1 MHSPV
6 PGLGFWQTTGP
17 APRRGSL
24 WQAKVVS
31 TVTGHTTTPQLLTGA
46 TVARPVTDEA
56 VNPASAPP
64 ALECNAIFKKF
75 GDVPAVQGFNLI
87 IPQGQVLALLGPSG
101 CGKTTALR
109 LIAGFDEPDSGSIAI
124 GGHRVWDQGHNV
136 APDKRRVGMV
146 FQEGAL
152 FPHLTVEQ
160 NVAYGLPRKDRR
172 TNRIHQVLN
181 LVGLEH
187 LRHRMPHELSG
198 GQQQRVALARALAPQ
213 PQILLLDEPFSNL
226 DPGLREQ
233 VRRDTME
240 ILRASQTT
248 SIFVTHDQDEALL
261 VGDTI
266 AVMNHGRI
274 EQVASPEAIFHS
286 PATRFV
292 AEFIGLVDF
301 LPAQREGNR
310 LVTQVGSTEWPEAC
324 PSDSALEVMVRPD
337 CLECYPS
344 DQGQGTVIER
354 EFRGAFFLYRIALSS
369 GHTVRCLHSHTEEY
383 PVGSSVAVNLRRG
396 HELRPFHG
404 GQALAP

>member
-1 MHSPV
+1 MID
-6 PGLGFWQTTGP
+6 
-17 APRRGSL
+17 
-24 WQAKVVS
+24 
-31 TVTGHTTTPQLLTGA
+31 HTALPHLPNGGA
-46 TVARPVTDEA
+46 IA
-56 VNPASAPP
+56 NPTREEEMNHASAPP
-64 ALECNAIFKKF
+64 ALECAAIFKSF
-75 GDVPAVQGFNLI
+75 GDAPAVQGFNLDV
-87 IPQGQVLALLGPSG
+87 PRGQVLALLGPSG

-109 LIAGFDEPDSGSIAI
+109 LIAGFDEPDSGSITI
-124 GGHRVWDQGHNV
+124 GGHRVWDQSRNV
-136 APDKRRVGMV
+136 SPEKRRVGMV

-152 FPHLTVEQ
+152 FPHLSVEQ
-160 NVAYGLPRKDRR
+160 NVAYGLPRKVRR
-172 TNRIHQVLN
+172 TNRIHQVLS

-213 PQILLLDEPFSNL
+213 PEILLLDEPFSNL

-233 VRRDTME
+233 VRRDTLE
-240 ILRASQTT
+240 ILRAGQTT

-261 VGDTI
+261 VGDSI

-274 EQVASPEAIFHS
+274 EQVASPEEIFHC

-301 LPAQREGNR
+301 LPARKEGNQ

-324 PSDSALEVMVRPD
+324 QPDSDLEVMVRPD

-383 PVGSSVAVNLRRG
+383 PVGSPVAVNLRRG
-396 HELRPFHG
+396 HELRPFHD
-404 GQALAP
+404 GQALTP

>member
-1 MHSPV
+1 M
-6 PGLGFWQTTGP
+6 
-17 APRRGSL
+17 
-24 WQAKVVS
+24 
-31 TVTGHTTTPQLLTGA
+31 TGHTTIPHQPSGGTA
-46 TVARPVTDEA
+46 ASTVADQE
-56 VNPASAPP
+56 VNPTSAPP
-64 ALECNAIFKKF
+64 ALECDALYKSF
-75 GDVPAVQGFNLI
+75 GDVPAIQGFNLVV
-87 IPQGQVLALLGPSG
+87 PQGKVVALLGPSG

-109 LIAGFDEPDSGSIAI
+109 LIAGFDDPDSGSITI
-124 GGHRVWDQGHNV
+124 GGRRVWDPRHNA

-152 FPHLTVEQ
+152 FPHLSVEQ
-160 NVAYGLPRKDRR
+160 NVAYGLPRKDRHSGR
-172 TNRIHQVLN
+172 VDQVLN

-233 VRRDTME
+233 VRRDTLE
-240 ILRASQTT
+240 ILRTSQTT
-248 SIFVTHDQDEALL
+248 SIFVTHDQDEALT
-261 VGDTI
+261 VGDSI
-266 AVMNHGRI
+266 AVMNQGRI
-274 EQVASPEAIFHS
+274 EQVDSPEAIFHS

-301 LPAQREGNR
+301 LPAERKGNR
-310 LVTQVGSTEWPEAC
+310 LVTQVGSTEWPEGC
-324 PSDSALEVMVRPD
+324 PADGALEVMVRPD

-383 PVGSSVAVNLRRG
+383 PVGSPVAVNLRPG
-396 HELRPFHG
+396 HVLRAFHDG
-404 GQALAP
+404 NALAP